1 MNIIRLNCSNKNI
14 SREVEQLQR
23 DMAEHTAQKRKEA
36 EESVRLMT
44 EFVQRKLDAE
54 AAKNGIFLR
63 VIYFF

>member
-1 MNIIRLNCSNKNI
+1 
-14 SREVEQLQR
+14 
-23 DMAEHTAQKRKEA
+23 MAEHTAQKRKEA

-63 VIYFF
+63 DIYFF